1 MKQAHGNKI
10 LTEPQVAAT
19 LTVSS
24 TPRAN
29 PLATGR
35 ILIIGESE
43 GGAPSTVFGFTDK
56 TQATEVLR
64 SGDAL
69 RQIGMMFNPSNQE
82 DGANFVGFVRAQTA
96 VQAEYDATS
105 AKIVSKDYGTW
116 VNNISV
122 KIENGTVTEGVKV
135 TIVSGDETEVF
146 DNLDLAMSIQ
156 YVGAETSGLLE
167 ITVGNHIIG
176 QAGDAAS
183 EVVEF
188 DFDLALAAYSTLSKV
203 VKAIDALSDW
213 DCSIY
218 VGAPTGI
225 GTLDSIVLNTLA
237 EGDVKSAALI
247 PQAYPNIL
255 NYTLDN
261 YSAFVNGTVE
271 ADGTKP
277 SLTTGFEFL
286 AGGTAPSMDTASII
300 AALTLIEDVD
310 ADQVFIDSDAPAD
323 WALVTAHNQDNPF
336 FRMSV
341 FGGVSQATA
350 ALTKSTAIANAKL
363 INSIYGAVVAQGI
376 DDFKEDGSGI
386 ESLAPKFAAA
396 KVAGLIAGQPT
407 HVPSFNK
414 ALNILGI
421 QYEYEQPDR
430 DALIDGGVIC
440 LRDKKGIGFVIN
452 QDVCT
457 LQNNVDLLDPASD
470 GSPQISVNR
479 ALGEFNKD
487 WAVLA
492 DRTFIGGN
500 VGVGKAT
507 IVGFNEGYFKSK
519 EASGLIAPDDSD
531 PDNVLPAWE
540 NHIVDRLEA
549 GWENKVSVRIN
560 GPFVYFLND
569 TIAVI

>member
-19 LTVSS
+19 LTVSP

-29 PLATGR
+29 PLGTGK

-69 RQIGMMFNPSNQE
+69 RQIGMMFNPSNQH

-96 VQAEYDATS
+96 VQAEHDATS
-105 AKIVSKDYGTW
+105 AKVVSKDYGTW
-116 VNNISV
+116 VNSISV
-122 KIENGTVTEGVKV
+122 KIEDGTVTEGVKV

-156 YVGAETSGLLE
+156 YVGSESSGLLE
-167 ITVGNHIIG
+167 ITAGDHIIG
-176 QAGDAAS
+176 QAGDPAS

-188 DFDLALAAYSTLSKV
+188 DFDLTLAAYSTLSKV

-237 EGDVKSAALI
+237 EGDAKSAALI
-247 PQAYPNIL
+247 TQAYPNIF

-271 ADGTKP
+271 TDGTKP

-286 AGGTAPSMDTASII
+286 AGGTAPVMDTAAII

-310 ADQVFIDSDAPAD
+310 VDQVFIDSETPAN
-323 WALVTAHNQDNPF
+323 WALVTAHNQNNPF

-350 ALTKSTAIANAKL
+350 ALTKSVAITNGKL
-363 INSIYGAVVAQGI
+363 INSIYGAIVAQGI
-376 DDFKEDGSGI
+376 YDFKEDGSGT
-386 ESLAPKFAAA
+386 ELLGPKFAAA
-396 KVAGLIAGQPT
+396 KVAGLIAGQVVQ
-407 HVPSFNK
+407 VPSFNK
-414 ALNILGI
+414 ALNVQGLEF
-421 QYEYEQPDR
+421 EYDKDDR
-430 DALIDGGVIC
+430 EAFIDGGVIC

-457 LQNNVDLLDPASD
+457 LQNNVDLWDPASD
-470 GSPQISVNR
+470 GSPQISLNR
-479 ALGEFNKD
+479 AVGQFNKE
-487 WAVLA
+487 WSVGA
-492 DRTFIGGN
+492 DRSFIGGN
-500 VGVGKAT
+500 VGVGRAT
-507 IVGFNEGYFKSK
+507 IVGFDEGFFKSK

-531 PDNVLPAWE
+531 LDNVLPAWE
-540 NHIVDRLEA
+540 NLIVNRLDA
-549 GWENKVSVRIN
+549 GWKNKVSIRVN
-560 GPFVYFLND
+560 GPFVYFLID